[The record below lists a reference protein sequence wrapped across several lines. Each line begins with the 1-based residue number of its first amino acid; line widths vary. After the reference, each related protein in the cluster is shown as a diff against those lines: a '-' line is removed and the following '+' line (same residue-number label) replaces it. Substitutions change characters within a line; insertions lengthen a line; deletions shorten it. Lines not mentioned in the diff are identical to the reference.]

1 LAERAGLALGVRE
14 RRLRVR
20 RRDEVPRG
28 QARMN
33 HKAMEYLGIK
43 DKVEI
48 VIGGKKRYV
57 FRALALDSVPE
68 NEIWCNADELKEL
81 GVADNTIAAARAPL
95 ATVGAL

>member
-1 LAERAGLALGVRE
+1 MILGVRE

-33 HKAMEYLGIK
+33 PKAMEYLGIK

-48 VIGGKKRYV
+48 VIGGKKKYV
-57 FRALALDSVPE
+57 FTALPLDKVPE
-68 NEIWCNADELKEL
+68 NEIWCNSDEMKEL
-81 GVADNTIAAARAPL
+81 GIADNTIAATRALSP
-95 ATVGAL
+95 AGERP

>member
-1 LAERAGLALGVRE
+1 MSIKE

-33 HKAMEYLGIK
+33 PKAIEYLSIK

-48 VIGGKKRYV
+48 VVGGKKKYV
-57 FRALALDSVPE
+57 FVVLSSDKIPE
-68 NEIWCNADELKEL
+68 NEIWCNADEMREL
-81 GVADNTIAAARAPL
+81 GIADNTIAAARASIT
-95 ATVGAL
+95 AGEES